1 MCALCMVV
9 LSRSFQ
15 CAQRRLWLVVTDV
28 EGKPEP
34 EKMLHAIARV
44 SGEDLEIQG
53 TSTLSPKGLASTE
66 IA

>member
-28 EGKPEP
+28 EAKPEA
-34 EKMLHAIARV
+34 EKMLQAIARV
-44 SGEDLEIQG
+44 CCGEDLEIQG

-66 IA
+66 